1 MLTCPFGTR
10 TTIGGMNNLTRQNAD
25 RFNAI
30 AAEWDEDPRRAAMA
44 AAVAEAMLTALA
56 PTGDESVFEFGCGT
70 GLVTLALAPHVG
82 HILAMDSARRMLDTL
97 RHKRERLGVDNI
109 ETTVGDL
116 PDHPPNGTFS
126 LVASSM
132 TLHHI
137 GNTPSLLRTLFGLLQ
152 PGGRIALADLDREDG
167 SFHGD
172 TPGVAHHGF
181 DRDELAGW
189 IAAAGF
195 TDVRF
200 STAHRM
206 EKTAED
212 GTIHRFRIFLVCAQ
226 RPR

>member
-1 MLTCPFGTR
+1 
-10 TTIGGMNNLTRQNAD
+10 MNDLTRQNTD

-30 AAEWDEDPRRAAMA
+30 AAEWDEDPRRAATA
-44 AAVAEAMLTALA
+44 AAVADAILTALA
-56 PTGDESVFEFGCGT
+56 PTGNESVFEFGCGT

-82 HILAMDSARRMLDTL
+82 HILAMDSATQMLDTL
-97 RHKRERLGVDNI
+97 RHKLDRLGINNI
-109 ETTVGDL
+109 DTTVGDL
-116 PDHPPNGTFS
+116 PGHPPDGAFD

-137 GNTPSLLRTLFGLLQ
+137 GDTPSLLRTLFGRLR

-181 DRDELAGW
+181 DRNELAGW

-195 TDVRF
+195 TVVRF

-206 EKTAED
+206 KKVAGD
-212 GTIHRFRIFLVCAQ
+212 GTMHRFQIFLVCAQ
-226 RPR
+226 RPQ